1 MHIKLNKFDMK
12 QYRLIELIRDKGR
25 LDDAQ
30 KAADRWLGQADRN
43 KIDLEARR
51 QAVLALGLQV

>member
-25 LDDAQ
+25 IEDAQ
-30 KAADRWLGQADRN
+30 NAADRWIKQADHN

-51 QAVLALGLQV
+51 QAVVALGLQI